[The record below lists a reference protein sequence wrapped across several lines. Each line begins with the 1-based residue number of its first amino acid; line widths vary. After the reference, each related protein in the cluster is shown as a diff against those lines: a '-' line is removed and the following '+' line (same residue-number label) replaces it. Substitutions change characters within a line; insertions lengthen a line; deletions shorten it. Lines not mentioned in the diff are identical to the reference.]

1 MTALEEIGRSHG
13 LERPRV
19 AYKKTDGGE
28 HCVAIIFPG
37 WRRRED

>member
-1 MTALEEIGRSHG
+1 MTAMEEIGRAHG

-19 AYKKTDGGE
+19 AYKKTEAGE

-37 WRRRED
+37 WRRPAD